1 MTDSDRVMITAL
13 SLFLGAL
20 MLLPALSLADELDDY
35 IKQTGPFS
43 LTIRSECRVVTHIIE
58 GDYVVCQEGKERVWR
73 RVEK

>member
-13 SLFLGAL
+13 VCFFSAL

-43 LTIRSECRVVTHIIE
+43 LTIRRECRVVTHVIE
-58 GDYVVCQEGKERVWR
+58 GDYVVCQEGKNRIWR
-73 RVEK
+73 RVGE